1 MSYIVTVFDIRHTI
15 FDIRHLM
22 PSLSIVIPAYNE
34 EPRLAVTLQAIEASL
49 SQLKDAGLGLQ
60 EVLVCDDG
68 SKDRTVDI
76 AGTFE
81 GRLPVIVHSLPQ
93 NRGKGAAVRMGMLK
107 AVGDF
112 VLMYDAD
119 GATPMSEVPHLFRE
133 LQQKHADIAIGSRV
147 SAHTQSLVTMSWHRR
162 IIGRTYHALCHTLV
176 PGIHDTACGCKLFTQ
191 VSAKHLFSLQKIDR
205 FAFDVEVLSLAL
217 IENLKIAE
225 VPVQWTAVPESKVRI
240 IRDGLEMFWCVVR
253 LYVRRVGKGRFALPK
268 D

>member
-1 MSYIVTVFDIRHTI
+1 MS
-15 FDIRHLM
+15 
-22 PSLSIVIPAYNE
+22 SLSIVIPAYNE
-34 EPRLAVTLQAIEASL
+34 EPRLGVTLSAVASVVPVL
-49 SQLKDAGLGLQ
+49 VASGLQ
-60 EVLVCDDG
+60 LQELLICNDG
-68 SKDRTVDI
+68 SVDRTIEV
-76 AGTFE
+76 AESFKS
-81 GRLPVIVHSLPQ
+81 RLPITVLSLPQ

-112 VLMYDAD
+112 ILMYDAD

-147 SAHTQSLVTMSWHRR
+147 SAQTQSLVTMSWHRR

-191 VSAKHLFSLQKIDR
+191 ASAKHLFSLQKIDR

-217 IENLKIAE
+217 IEGLKIAE

-253 LYVRRVGKGRFALPK
+253 LYVRRVGIKKGNS
-268 D
+268 